1 LGDNTSKLEQQG
13 LVKII
18 PSSVAVGSGTG
29 SVNAL
34 GTVTFSGASS
44 VSLNDV
50 FSTTYDTYLINGMFT
65 ASTSL
70 GFRFRY
76 RVAGSDNST
85 ANSYITSRLI
95 NYDPAT
101 VAASVDTDSF
111 GLTVNDIATHGRFT
125 MTVYDPF
132 TAIQTYADTSLGRAE
147 NTLMTRTFTRHTQ
160 ATSYDGIS
168 FIASTGTITGSIKIY
183 GYNK

>member
-1 LGDNTSKLEQQG
+1 MSVKSFKTSGIKVDLAPQG
-13 LVKII
+13 LVLLNTT
-18 PSSVAVGSGTG
+18 SFSAVASQ
-29 SVNAL
+29 SFN
-34 GTVTFSGASS
+34 
-44 VSLNDV
+44 NV
-50 FSTTYDTYLINGMFT
+50 FSSTYDTYLINGIFT
-65 ASTSL
+65 ASIGL
-70 GFRFRY
+70 GLRFRY

-85 ANSYITSRLI
+85 ANSYITSRLV

-101 VAASVDTDSF
+101 SAASVDTDSF
-111 GLTVNDIATHGRFT
+111 ALTVADIGTHGRFT

-147 NTLMTRTFTRHTQ
+147 NTLMSRTWTRHTQ

>member
-1 LGDNTSKLEQQG
+1 MTKARDLANGGFG
-13 LVKII
+13 LVLVK
-18 PSSVAVGSGTG
+18 PSSVVNGTDNG
-29 SVNAL
+29 K
-34 GTVTFSGASS
+34 GTVSFSAASS
-44 VSLNDV
+44 VSLNGV
-50 FSTTYDTYLINGMFT
+50 FSSTYDTYLINGIFT

-70 GFRFRY
+70 GLRFRY

-95 NYDPAT
+95 NYDNAT
-101 VAASVDTDSF
+101 SAASADTDSF
-111 GLTVNDIATHGRFT
+111 GITVNDIQTHGRFT

-132 TAIQTYADTSLGRAE
+132 TAIQTYADISLGRAE
-147 NTLMTRTFTRHTQ
+147 NTLMSRTFTRHTQ